1 VRVIARVLLL
11 LMLLTAGSF
20 AAQKFQ
26 VLIYKDPGYQGD
38 WAPDR
43 CEYGQYNADLNRC
56 ELVKY
61 EAFAPAQ
68 GIDWHSAE
76 SACSDLGGHLV
87 AISSQQEDQRVTE
100 LQAAVGG
107 NPVWIGLNDLDQESS
122 WEWTTGEPV
131 TYTNWAPG
139 QPDNHCD
146 EDCVQKRRQVHPTQA
161 FQWNDLDCEE
171 TSIDAVGY
179 SYPLGYICE
188 YDVPGDP
195 CPEGYT
201 YVREGN
207 RGLCVKELQP

>member
-1 VRVIARVLLL
+1 VIARVLLL

-76 SACSDLGGHLV
+76 SACLDLGGHLV

-100 LQAAVGG
+100 LQAAAGG
-107 NPVWIGLNDLDQESS
+107 DPVWIGLNDLDQEGS

-139 QPDNHCD
+139 EPNDAD
-146 EDCVQKRRQVHPTQA
+146 GEDCVHVEGAAHPVHA
-161 FQWNDLDCEE
+161 WRWNDLSCHRSTRDYP
-171 TSIDAVGY
+171 SGD
-179 SYPLGYICE
+179 YPLGYICE

-201 YVREGN
+201 YVREGT
-207 RGLCVKELQP
+207 RGLCVKDI